1 MTEQR
6 IEMTDQATMQKIII
20 KRLNERFKG
29 KDLKY
34 HVATFGCQMN
44 ARDSEKII
52 GVLEEIGYTYAEKE
66 EEADFIIYNTC
77 CVRENAEKKVYGRL
91 GYLKSLKKKNNN
103 LLIALCGCMMQQDV
117 VVNKLK
123 ESYRQ
128 VDIIFGTHNI
138 YKLAELIEA
147 RLDSHEMIIDI
158 WEGYKEIVEDLP
170 SIRKNAFKAS
180 VNVVYGCNNFCSYC
194 IVPYVRGRE
203 RSRLPK
209 DILREV
215 EALTQDG
222 VVEITLL
229 GQNVNSY
236 GQTFDE
242 PFSFAK
248 LLQMLEKV
256 EGLKRLRF
264 MTPHPKDLS
273 DELIEVM
280 SKSTKI
286 CNHLHLPFQSGSTK
300 VLEKMNRKYTK
311 EAYLNL
317 VKKIKAACPGIALTT
332 DIIVGFPGET
342 EEDFEETLDVVRQVR
357 YNQAFTFIY
366 SIRTGTKAAT
376 MPDQIPEEVIK
387 DRFNRLLT
395 LVNDIAEEKS
405 KGHIGSIQEVLVEEV
420 NKQDE
425 CLVTGRTS
433 DNSIVH
439 FNGCAE
445 LIGKLVMV
453 EIVSARSFYLRG
465 KLVKVL

>member
-248 LLQMLEKV
+248 LLLMLE
-256 EGLKRLRF
+256 
-264 MTPHPKDLS
+264 
-273 DELIEVM
+273 
-280 SKSTKI
+280 
-286 CNHLHLPFQSGSTK
+286 
-300 VLEKMNRKYTK
+300 
-311 EAYLNL
+311 
-317 VKKIKAACPGIALTT
+317 
-332 DIIVGFPGET
+332 
-342 EEDFEETLDVVRQVR
+342 
-357 YNQAFTFIY
+357 
-366 SIRTGTKAAT
+366 
-376 MPDQIPEEVIK
+376 
-387 DRFNRLLT
+387 
-395 LVNDIAEEKS
+395 
-405 KGHIGSIQEVLVEEV
+405 
-420 NKQDE
+420 
-425 CLVTGRTS
+425 
-433 DNSIVH
+433 
-439 FNGCAE
+439 
-445 LIGKLVMV
+445 
-453 EIVSARSFYLRG
+453 
-465 KLVKVL
+465 